1 MVQQIY
7 EELLKLKFLIEK
19 KNKSPTG
26 RFDVWILQ
34 ELENILIPNSQF
46 IYFFNKT
53 KINPKQKKMLNKTIK
68 LWQRNKLKL

>member
-1 MVQQIY
+1 MEQQIY

-34 ELENILIPNSQF
+34 ELENILIPNFRF
-46 IYFFNKT
+46 IYFFNDT
-53 KINPKQKKMLNKTIK
+53 KINPE
-68 LWQRNKLKL
+68 LKEAH

>member
-1 MVQQIY
+1 MIQQIY

-53 KINPKQKKMLNKTIK
+53 KINPEQKECLIKQLNYGKET
-68 LWQRNKLKL
+68 N